1 MRLNFLILLSILVTS
16 FSLSA
21 QEFINPVQW
30 SVSVEP
36 TDQGHNLIM
45 SAKIDQGWHLYSQTQ
60 FGDEFEGPIRTEFY
74 YNASDS
80 TYVLQGPTQEPEVEP
95 VYDPVFELDVI
106 YFEDEVS
113 FVQPIKIINAQ
124 GNILTA
130 EVYYSVCDAEKC
142 LPPDTKTF
150 TLNLATMD
158 LLQQELVLTERDMLL
173 SQALELELK
182 GQENY
187 TPEEEKQQGLGTIF
201 FLGFIGGLLA
211 LLTPCVFPMI
221 PLTVSFFTKSAQN
234 KATGTIKAITYG
246 AFIFLIYVLLSIPFH
261 LLDSVQP
268 EILNNIST
276 NVYLNVAFFVIF
288 IAFAFSFFGYY
299 ELTLPQSWSAKMDD
313 KANQVGGYVGIFF
326 MALTLAIVSFSCTGP
341 ILGSLLGGSLTS
353 DGGAIQL
360 TAGMG
365 GFGLALA
372 LPFAL
377 FALFPNWLNALPKS
391 GGWLNTVKVVLGFL
405 EVALAFKFLSNAD
418 LVEHWGLIKRE
429 LFIGIWM
436 VCAAGIALYLFG
448 FIRFPHDGPKGQKIA
463 KGNWIFGLL
472 SVAAFIYLAPGLTN
486 TPAANLKLLSGFP
499 PPLFY
504 SYYDKGTSAPL
515 GLEAYKDFDQG
526 MAAAKASGKP
536 LMIDFTGWACVNCR
550 KMEEQVWSTPEVFE
564 LLSQEYVLVSLYV
577 DDRKALLA
585 DEQFS
590 YAQPNGRIKKL
601 KTVGDKWATF
611 QTINFK
617 NNSQPYYI
625 LLDEDLNMLN
635 KPVGYTPD
643 VDEYAEWLTE
653 GLEEFQRTHQ
663 GAE

>member
-36 TDQGHNLIM
+36 TDQGHNLVM

-635 KPVGYTPD
+635 KPVGYTPN

>member
-173 SQALELELK
+173 SQALELKLK

-463 KGNWIFGLL
+463 KGNWLFGLL

-504 SYYDKGTSAPL
+504 SYYDKGSSAPL